1 MFKLINLLCE
11 CHLAKIGLKNNIII
25 IIALQIKLQKRLIKY
40 QIRQIFE
47 IIKYLKAKIQFGCLQ
62 NYKIISKKVLLK
74 GYLFFRFY
82 KIQRYLIAQIL
93 FRYQASQLSNT
104 ITNKQIILNISKQT
118 ILKIRLLKRL
128 MKIAFQINYQN
139 IKWVFLIAFIFF
151 IRQTKGFLDYTQDN
165 LSNCSIEYNDEERQ
179 QKFKLH
185 IIDQYAFIILSPISI
200 ISNLIIIILFLKYKE
215 SRKQPS
221 DIIFFISISDLI
233 LSIHWFSSAIYA
245 ISKSQV
251 PDNDDIFCQI
261 NSFFSITSGS
271 IEYLYNL
278 FFCIFLITRI
288 RNTIKGFRIK
298 KSFIHFFTIV
308 GSIGFYLLQKFQG
321 RAQLNLYGVC
331 SYKVDSTSWII
342 GVSIFVVYLF
352 ISWLTIYYF
361 KKYVPNITAFVK
373 HRTEFLQFYYFN
385 VLFISISWSILVASN
400 IIVGINCTYELS
412 PFLNI
417 FITVG
422 NIIKLVTPIVLS
434 IVRYFDPTLQGCIQ
448 NHKLARQSTSSELI
462 NLSFNKPILN
472 AQVGLD
478 WNQSTSKDS
487 LSSRHRRVSNW
498 SHVISANLKILRIQ
512 SIILGLF
519 MQDELISQQAPQKD
533 QIQNLSFVY
542 DQQILK
548 TLPEVYLKKLH
559 MKYETHK
566 MRIKFFFPL
575 EFKQLREKDSKF
587 INIKKD
593 FDLIENFK
601 SLQNMAET
609 GDGGKSGELLFFNH
623 DKTLLMK
630 TISRQDVQSFQKFG
644 KQYFQY
650 VMNENPDTFIIK
662 IYGMYSFTRADTR
675 DLKTYVIFMRNIA
688 NVPSQNI
695 LRRYDLKGSRFDR
708 EVLTKYKIQAEDL
721 PNYSNIEEFQ
731 NQLDMIKEFNV
742 IKDANLNNLNSCES
756 RNSDFD
762 IKNVVCQNQIK
773 QQDNTNQNETLNDNQ
788 NIRNINKFGKIQ
800 GIDFQRQQTIQN
812 WIELYNQP
820 IFKRELSCNMQ
831 KSINQNINI
840 SKITMKDLD
849 FLKLEKQIYVDENY
863 IKFIKQSLE
872 KDCLFF
878 KENGIIDYSLLV
890 FKVASQVSHN
900 QESST
905 EKENL
910 IFQSKREKYIDY
922 HIGIIDYLQEWN
934 IDKMLEQKAKQA
946 IHANL
951 NLNVSSQN
959 PETYQSRFKQNII
972 DSLF

>member
-1 MFKLINLLCE
+1 
-11 CHLAKIGLKNNIII
+11 
-25 IIALQIKLQKRLIKY
+25 
-40 QIRQIFE
+40 
-47 IIKYLKAKIQFGCLQ
+47 
-62 NYKIISKKVLLK
+62 
-74 GYLFFRFY
+74 
-82 KIQRYLIAQIL
+82 
-93 FRYQASQLSNT
+93 
-104 ITNKQIILNISKQT
+104 
-118 ILKIRLLKRL
+118 
-128 MKIAFQINYQN
+128 MKIAFKINSQN
-139 IKWVFLIAFIFF
+139 IKWVFLIIYIYF
-151 IRQTKGFLDYTQDN
+151 IRQTNGFLDYTYDN
-165 LSNCSIEYNDEERQ
+165 LSNCSVEYDDQERQ

-233 LSIHWFSSAIYA
+233 LSIHWFSSAVYA
-245 ISKSQV
+245 ISKSKV

-271 IEYLYNL
+271 IEYLYNV

-342 GVSIFVVYLF
+342 GASIFVVYLF

-385 VLFISISWSILVASN
+385 VLFISISWSILVTSN
-400 IIVGINCTYELS
+400 IIVGINCSYELS
-412 PFLNI
+412 PYLNI

-448 NHKLARQSTSSELI
+448 SHKLARQSTSSELI
-462 NLSFNKPILN
+462 NLSFKNPILST
-472 AQVGLD
+472 QVGLD
-478 WNQSTSKDS
+478 WNQSSCS
-487 LSSRHRRVSNW
+487 NNISQRSRRVSNW

-512 SIILGLF
+512 SIILGLY
-519 MQDELISQQAPQKD
+519 MQDEFISQQTSSKESPKN
-533 QIQNLSFVY
+533 ISIVY

-548 TLPEVYLKKLH
+548 TLPEVYLKRLN

-566 MRIKFFFPL
+566 MRIKFFFPQ
-575 EFKQLREKDSKF
+575 EFKQLREKDSRF
-587 INIKKD
+587 IDIKKN

-630 TISRQDVQSFQKFG
+630 TISRQDVQSFQKFA

-650 VMNENPDTFIIK
+650 VINENPDTFIIK

-708 EVLTKYKIQAEDL
+708 EVLTKFKIQAEDL
-721 PNYSNIEEFQ
+721 PNYTNIEEFE
-731 NQLDMIKEFNV
+731 NQINMIKELSV
-742 IKDANLNNLNSCES
+742 IQDANLNNLNSCES
-756 RNSDFD
+756 RNSDCD

-773 QQDNTNQNETLNDNQ
+773 QQNNLTQNENVIDSQ
-788 NIRNINKFGKIQ
+788 KIRAINKIANLQGK
-800 GIDFQRQQTIQN
+800 DYQRQQTIQN

-820 IFKRELSCNMQ
+820 IFKRQLSCNMQ
-831 KSINQNINI
+831 KSINQNLDI

-849 FLKLEKQIYVDENY
+849 FLKLEKQIYVDEKY
-863 IKFIKQSLE
+863 IQFIKQSLE

-890 FKVASQVSHN
+890 FKVAKQN
-900 QESST
+900 YINEESNT

-910 IFQSKREKYIDY
+910 IFQSKIEKYIYY

-959 PETYQSRFKQNII
+959 PETYQSRFKQNIV

>member
-1 MFKLINLLCE
+1 
-11 CHLAKIGLKNNIII
+11 
-25 IIALQIKLQKRLIKY
+25 
-40 QIRQIFE
+40 
-47 IIKYLKAKIQFGCLQ
+47 
-62 NYKIISKKVLLK
+62 
-74 GYLFFRFY
+74 
-82 KIQRYLIAQIL
+82 
-93 FRYQASQLSNT
+93 
-104 ITNKQIILNISKQT
+104 
-118 ILKIRLLKRL
+118 
-128 MKIAFQINYQN
+128 MKIAFQISSKN
-139 IKWVFLIAFIFF
+139 IKWVFLITYIYF
-151 IRQTKGFLDYTQDN
+151 IRQTNGFLDYTYDN
-165 LSNCSIEYNDEERQ
+165 LSNCSVEYNDEERQ

-185 IIDQYAFIILSPISI
+185 IIDQYAFLILSPISI

-233 LSIHWFSSAIYA
+233 LSIHWFSSAVYA

-271 IEYLYNL
+271 IEYLYNV

-298 KSFIHFFTIV
+298 KSFIHFFTII
-308 GSIGFYLLQKFQG
+308 GSIGFYLLLKFQG

-342 GVSIFVVYLF
+342 GASIFVVYIF

-385 VLFISISWSILVASN
+385 LIFISISWSILVASN
-400 IIVGINCTYELS
+400 IVVGINCSYELS

-448 NHKLARQSTSSELI
+448 SHKLARQSTSCELI
-462 NLSFNKPILN
+462 NLSFKKSILGT
-472 AQVGLD
+472 QVGLD
-478 WNQSTSKDS
+478 WNQS
-487 LSSRHRRVSNW
+487 SSNNSMSQRSRRVSNW

-519 MQDELISQQAPQKD
+519 MQDEFISQQTSQKD
-533 QIQNLSFVY
+533 QTKNLSIIY

-548 TLPEVYLKKLH
+548 TLPDVYLKRLN

-566 MRIKFFFPL
+566 MRIKFFFPQ

-587 INIKKD
+587 INIKKN

-630 TISRQDVQSFQKFG
+630 TVSRQDVQSFQKLG

-688 NVPSQNI
+688 NVPLENI

-708 EVLTKYKIQAEDL
+708 EVLTKFKIQAEDL
-721 PNYSNIEEFQ
+721 PNYTNLIEFQ
-731 NQLDMIKEFNV
+731 NQLDMIKELSA
-742 IKDANLNNLNSCES
+742 IKDANLNSCDS
-756 RNSDFD
+756 RNSDFG
-762 IKNVVCQNQIK
+762 IKNVVCQSKIK
-773 QQDNTNQNETLNDNQ
+773 QQNDINQNQTLTDSQ
-788 NIRNINKFGKIQ
+788 KIRNVNKIRNLQEK
-800 GIDFQRQQTIQN
+800 DNQRQQTIQN

-820 IFKRELSCNMQ
+820 IFKRQLSCNMQ
-831 KSINQNINI
+831 KSTNQIVDI

-849 FLKLEKQIYVDENY
+849 FLKLEKQIYVDERY
-863 IKFIKQSLE
+863 IHYIKQSLE

-890 FKVASQVSHN
+890 FKVARQNNSIN
-900 QESST
+900 DESNT

-910 IFQSKREKYIDY
+910 IFQSKKEKQIDY
-922 HIGIIDYLQEWN
+922 HIGIVDYLQEWN

-946 IHANL
+946 LHANL